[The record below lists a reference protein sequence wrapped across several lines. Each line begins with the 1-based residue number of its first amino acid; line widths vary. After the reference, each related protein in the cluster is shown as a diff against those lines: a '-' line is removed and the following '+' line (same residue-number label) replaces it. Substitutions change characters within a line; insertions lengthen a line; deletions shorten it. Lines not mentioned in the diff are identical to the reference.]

1 MELTSCA
8 LPARPST
15 ILGEQFMDSTF
26 RSDCISRSSLEDV
39 NSQRV
44 TPDQVLDDVATQLAD
59 IEALPLAQRAEALA
73 DLHERLREQLE
84 VADTSIT
91 TEQS

>member
-1 MELTSCA
+1 
-8 LPARPST
+8 
-15 ILGEQFMDSTF
+15 MDSTF

-39 NSQRV
+39 NSKRV
-44 TPDQVLDDVATQLAD
+44 TPDHALDDVATQLAD

>member
-1 MELTSCA
+1 
-8 LPARPST
+8 
-15 ILGEQFMDSTF
+15 
-26 RSDCISRSSLEDV
+26 V